1 MSGTERI
8 GNDPELLAL
17 PKEQLQTFFRD
28 QEVAETIV
36 GSALDSDPLPV
47 DWLRNRFDRLGFDPI
62 RFLVSFEWAMN
73 VFWKRLAKILR
84 EEASKGGPL
93 SDLVV
98 TAKLYEQERAIQEL
112 LQRTKPIGPSAD
124 ELERESWVRCKRRW
138 TLLGVEPKEAE
149 ALARNPTVGAPSP
162 ELREMLDRP
171 VVVISA
177 SVGSGKSL
185 LLDRL
190 MQRAIVRYRESETA
204 PLPVFLEAARVENGL
219 REAVVERTTAFR
231 GRPEEC
237 GAAVFLDGLDEIDR
251 SKARRLMDD
260 AYYLPERWTNT
271 TVVLAGRPIQ
281 ELEEEKEREGA
292 FEVPELTE
300 DETEALIRRF
310 SGNERVFVGSSH
322 EEPSSIA
329 EAARRPLFATLMGLN
344 MRNQYG
350 PQARSIGELLSH
362 LVERALRTS
371 GETVELWELRELAVA
386 ITDSGRSYVRA
397 TDAGT
402 GTQVRR
408 LRSTGLVQ
416 EEEGALRFSLQIL
429 SEWFAA
435 QALEEGEVDATAL
448 AADFAR
454 LERWR
459 YPLIMAVSN
468 FGYERVLRIFEPI
481 VRAAPAFASQIIDAA
496 FVRHGDAADR
506 PVEGVEEVTE
516 RFRRTMGAWV
526 EGLGSLAPLFAPVR
540 QDGSVGTLAITGFG
554 SWKPGVGNY
563 AWYAG
568 PVKLPDMVSFSRIKD
583 SELCYGIPQRTY
595 VVGRQA
601 AWPWHT
607 TFKDLRGDLEK
618 TLKRNELPAFTPMLA
633 REAAWRTAKDLLF
646 REKKR
651 PRSKNIPLALDEIE
665 ALLNEFG
672 AWDGAWIWRRPSR
685 TSLQPVLYGA
695 RHLVEE
701 VLRLKDLGETEML
714 SPVPVFDLSVEEA
727 KERVGSDEAMY
738 TWDRYSDERLLERAR
753 LVVEEALRA
762 YAKIVETLLPK
773 LRPHIP
779 IAATL
784 PGRIVGSLDPGRDG
798 KRVGP
803 SVRWYMEPLPL
814 GSESTSEISL
824 GARPEYREEYE
835 GHASYLRPK
844 IAALRPGAAGW
855 LGPMIDQ
862 LHFDQLF
869 DLTPVTKTAR
879 YWLWEDLNYAKWT
892 DSMNS
897 W

>member
-73 VFWKRLAKILR
+73 VFWKRLAEILR

-98 TAKLYEQERAIQEL
+98 TAKLYDQERAIQEL
-112 LQRTKPIGPSAD
+112 LQRTKPVGPSAD
-124 ELERESWVRCKRRW
+124 ELERESWARCKRRW
-138 TLLGVEPKEAE
+138 TILGVPSEEAE
-149 ALARNPTVGAPSP
+149 ALARNPTVGAPGP
-162 ELREMLDRP
+162 DLRRMLAQS
-171 VVVISA
+171 VVVIVA
-177 SVGSGKSL
+177 GVGSGKSL

-190 MQRAIVRYRESETA
+190 FQRAIVRYRESNA
-204 PLPVFLEAARVENGL
+204 AALPVFLEAARVENGL
-219 REAVVERTTAFR
+219 REAVVEHTPSL
-231 GRPEEC
+231 GRPDQR
-237 GAAVFLDGLDEIDR
+237 GAAVFLDGLDEIDK
-251 SKARRLMDD
+251 SKARRLLDD
-260 AYYLPERWTNT
+260 AHYLPERWPNT

-281 ELEEEKEREGA
+281 ELEDEKKREEAYEL
-292 FEVPELTE
+292 PELTE
-300 DETEALIRRF
+300 AETEAMIRKF
-310 SGNERVFVGSSH
+310 SGDQRVLGALSH
-322 EEPSSIA
+322 GWPSSVA
-329 EAARRPLFATLMGLN
+329 EAVKRPLFATLVGLN

-350 PQARSIGELLSH
+350 PRTRSTGELLSH
-362 LVERALRTS
+362 LVERALRTAD
-371 GETVELWELRELAVA
+371 ETVELRELRDLAVR
-386 ITDSGRSYVRA
+386 ITDFGNSYVRA
-397 TDAGT
+397 ADAGT
-402 GTQVRR
+402 GAQVRR
-408 LRSTGLVQ
+408 LRNTGLVH
-416 EEEGALRFSLQIL
+416 EEGDALRFSLQIL

-435 QALEEGEVDATAL
+435 QALEEGEVDATDL

-468 FGYERVLRIFEPI
+468 FGYESVLRIFEPI

-496 FVRHGDAADR
+496 FVRHGDTSDGR
-506 PVEGVEEVTE
+506 VEGVEEVTE
-516 RFRRTMGAWV
+516 RFRRAMGAWV

-618 TLKRNELPAFTPMLA
+618 ALKRNDLPTFTPMLA
-633 REAAWRTAKDLLF
+633 REAAWRTAKELLF
-646 REKKR
+646 QEKNR
-651 PRSKNIPLALDEIE
+651 PRSEKWPVSLSEIE
-665 ALLNEFG
+665 ELMNQFG
-672 AWDGAWIWRRPSR
+672 AWDGEWIWRRPPR

-701 VLRLKDLGETEML
+701 VLRLRDLGETEML
-714 SPVPVFDLSVEEA
+714 SPVPVFDLSAKEA
-727 KERVGSDEAMY
+727 KERVGSDGAIY
-738 TWDRYSDERLLERAR
+738 TWDLYSDERLLERAR

-762 YAKIVETLLPK
+762 YAKIVEKLLPK
-773 LRPHIP
+773 LRPHMP
-779 IAATL
+779 IATTL
-784 PGRIVGSLDPGRDG
+784 PGRVVGFLDPERDG
-798 KRVGP
+798 KRMGP
-803 SVRWYMEPLPL
+803 TVRWYMEPLPL
-814 GSESTSEISL
+814 GSESTSKISL
-824 GARPEYREEYE
+824 EARPEHREEYE
-835 GHASYLRPK
+835 GYASYMRPK

-892 DSMNS
+892 DSMNP